1 MKPTTT
7 GRARMGRLP
16 LMVLLLLIAVG
27 VSGCELVGDVLEF
40 GFWVILIVIILIIA
54 LLVWIFKKLF

>member
-1 MKPTTT
+1 
-7 GRARMGRLP
+7 MGRLP